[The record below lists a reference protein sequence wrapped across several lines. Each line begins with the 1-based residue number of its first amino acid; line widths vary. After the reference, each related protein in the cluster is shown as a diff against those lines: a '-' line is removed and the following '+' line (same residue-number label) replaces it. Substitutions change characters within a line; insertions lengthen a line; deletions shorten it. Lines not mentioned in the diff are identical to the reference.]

1 MVITGKHIMHSAFY
15 LAATLLCVAMYFIM
29 LRAEFL
35 AAVEVLVYIGSVVVL
50 ILFALML
57 TRTKVGED
65 TNISNNQK
73 VFAALTA
80 VILFVSLTLVF
91 SYSKIDTVAEN
102 TTALKI
108 SSIKDFSSILFTKYT
123 LPFEI
128 ASILLLAS
136 LVGSIVIAMKEKQE
150 TGGVAFV
157 EKGSNDISN
166 TGNQNNENKAL
177 ANQEV
182 QDMLGEQS
190 RQGFAV
196 NNNINSNADGN
207 IENTSRETV
216 AGGTATMIKDTLSYA
231 DNAKDEEKKGEH

>member
-1 MVITGKHIMHSAFY
+1 MVITGKHILHSAFY

-35 AAVEVLVYIGSVVVL
+35 AAVEVLVYIGSIVVL

-102 TTALKI
+102 ATALKI
-108 SSIKDFSSILFTKYT
+108 SSIKDFSGILFTKYT

-128 ASILLLAS
+128 ASILLLTA
-136 LVGSIVIAMKEKQE
+136 LVGSIVIAMKEKLQTENE
-150 TGGVAFV
+150 TVVGQKSIDAG
-157 EKGSNDISN
+157 N
-166 TGNQNNENKAL
+166 TGNQNNENNVL
-177 ANQEV
+177 ANQGV
-182 QDMLGEQS
+182 QDI
-190 RQGFAV
+190 AAIDK
-196 NNNINSNADGN
+196 NIGSNLAGSSETMVEDVLPDTDG
-207 IENTSRETV
+207 
-216 AGGTATMIKDTLSYA
+216 A
-231 DNAKDEEKKGEH
+231 KGEGQKGEN

>member
-1 MVITGKHIMHSAFY
+1 MVITGKHILHSAFY

-35 AAVEVLVYIGSVVVL
+35 AAVQVLVYIGSIVVL

-57 TRTKVGED
+57 TRTKVGQD

-80 VILFVSLTLVF
+80 ILLFASLTLVF

-102 TTALKI
+102 ATALKI
-108 SSIKDFSSILFTKYT
+108 SSIKDFSGILFTKYT

-150 TGGVAFV
+150 A
-157 EKGSNDISN
+157 
-166 TGNQNNENKAL
+166 
-177 ANQEV
+177 
-182 QDMLGEQS
+182 
-190 RQGFAV
+190 
-196 NNNINSNADGN
+196 
-207 IENTSRETV
+207 
-216 AGGTATMIKDTLSYA
+216 AGGTIIKDTLSDDENA
-231 DNAKDEEKKGEH
+231 DDDEKKGKN

>member
-1 MVITGKHIMHSAFY
+1 MVITGKHILHSAFY

-35 AAVEVLVYIGSVVVL
+35 AAVEVLVYIGSIVVL

-80 VILFVSLTLVF
+80 TILFVSLTLVF

-102 TTALKI
+102 ATALKI
-108 SSIKDFSSILFTKYT
+108 SSIKDFSGILFTKYT

-128 ASILLLAS
+128 ASILLLTA
-136 LVGSIVIAMKEKQE
+136 LVGSIVIAMKEKLQTE
-150 TGGVAFV
+150 GEIVVGQKSIDA
-157 EKGSNDISN
+157 GNPD
-166 TGNQNNENKAL
+166 NQNNENNVL
-177 ANQEV
+177 ANQGV
-182 QDMLGEQS
+182 QDI
-190 RQGFAV
+190 AAIDK
-196 NNNINSNADGN
+196 NIGSNLAGSSETMVGDVLPDTDG
-207 IENTSRETV
+207 
-216 AGGTATMIKDTLSYA
+216 A
-231 DNAKDEEKKGEH
+231 KGEGQKGEN

>member
-1 MVITGKHIMHSAFY
+1 MVITGKHILHSAFY

-35 AAVEVLVYIGSVVVL
+35 AAVQVLVYIGSIVVL

-57 TRTKVGED
+57 TRTKVGEE

-80 VILFVSLTLVF
+80 VILFISLTLVF

-102 TTALKI
+102 TAALKI

-136 LVGSIVIAMKEKQE
+136 LVGSVVIAMKEKQE
-150 TGGVAFV
+150 TGGETVV
-157 EKGSNDISN
+157 EQGSIVVDD
-166 TGNQNNENKAL
+166 TGNQNNVKSGPGVPE
-177 ANQEV
+177 E
-182 QDMLGEQS
+182 
-190 RQGFAV
+190 
-196 NNNINSNADGN
+196 
-207 IENTSRETV
+207 IE
-216 AGGTATMIKDTLSYA
+216 AGRTGTMIKDTLS
-231 DNAKDEEKKGEH
+231 DTENAGDDEKKGKS